1 MRCIPYMAGRSPG
14 ITLGGAGSTPC
25 INPTTYTKKRR
36 FDLNH
41 PLKDVASKMPL
52 LISLFLPTQKAE
64 LSSRKNTRT
73 FQKSPDKIMQCF
85 RSSRGDGNFC
95 QIGHRLNFKP
105 IFQHNWKSYTAVI
118 ASTYLQFREICD
130 ILGYHRFSEAWFF
143 ADYLITSSCFYIE
156 SNKPY

>member
-1 MRCIPYMAGRSPG
+1 MLRLEEMRTRSGVRPTQQEMFIMIRATGRCEFSCENPFELLG
-14 ITLGGAGSTPC
+14 IYISRFGMSIQTKGAVQFEP
-25 INPTTYTKKRR
+25 
-36 FDLNH
+36 
-41 PLKDVASKMPL
+41 PLMDVASKMPL

-105 IFQHNWKSYTAVI
+105 IFQHN
-118 ASTYLQFREICD
+118 
-130 ILGYHRFSEAWFF
+130 
-143 ADYLITSSCFYIE
+143 
-156 SNKPY
+156 